1 MWIRSNLRVVL
12 GVLAVTGVV
21 VAGLASRSGAQPG
34 TSSAAI
40 ACPAVGGSKATIA
53 CGFPIWCCPGGAMP
67 GVTVTGQATLQGSS
81 AQVRDEAIRRAV
93 ADARRQADAAANA
106 AGIKL
111 GQVLSMQIS
120 CSGWPYPLEANAG
133 AAVGSGGQAIA
144 SPAPVPPSVICDRQS
159 GCMAPSPV
167 SVQTFVSVTVT
178 WAIA

>member
-1 MWIRSNLRVVL
+1 MCI
-12 GVLAVTGVV
+12 
-21 VAGLASRSGAQPG
+21 VAKPHEKEP
-34 TSSAAI
+34 AAGIDDPINPQLQI
-40 ACPAVGGSKATIA
+40 A
-53 CGFPIWCCPGGAMP
+53 
-67 GVTVTGQATLQGSS
+67 
-81 AQVRDEAIRRAV
+81 RRA
-93 ADARRQADAAANA
+93 RY
-106 AGIKL
+106 GIKL

-120 CSGWPYPLEANAG
+120 SSGWPYPLEANAG